1 MVKKLRWRLLEPS
14 SGRAFWVGNGQLDS
28 GGGRGLLSRI
38 AVSDSL
44 SSSNAIGAIF
54 GDLQAKGLIGG
65 GSS

>member
-1 MVKKLRWRLLEPS
+1 
-14 SGRAFWVGNGQLDS
+14 VGGDGQVDS

-38 AVSDSL
+38 VVSDSV

-54 GDLQAKGLIGG
+54 AGLQSKGLIGG

>member
-1 MVKKLRWRLLEPS
+1 V
-14 SGRAFWVGNGQLDS
+14 DS

-54 GDLQAKGLIGG
+54 GDFQAKGLIGG
-65 GSS
+65 GNS